1 VGNSSNQTICHHLL
15 NIKNRKNICVE
26 HKIKKKWQTI
36 SWAQYYDQVE
46 KAAGGLKVLG
56 VGPKQKVAI
65 LSNTRLEWALS
76 DMAALGLGA
85 VVVPIYQSSLA
96 EEIAFIL
103 KDSGAETII
112 FESEDVYKKFEQ
124 VKSKVPHIKNSI
136 GMTFSK
142 PGVIGWEEL
151 LNSGAK
157 YRKDHPNFFQQAC
170 LDTDIQDLA
179 TIVYTSGTTGSP
191 KGVCLHHEQIISEVG
206 EVFKLIDV
214 DNKDKTL
221 TFLPFAHIF
230 GRVEHWSHVYMGFTM
245 AYAESVD
252 RVRDNLLK
260 TKPTF
265 LLAVPRIFEKIYTSM
280 QTQSEASPLKSKL
293 FKWALDVGYKMSDC
307 KLNKKLP
314 PLTVLLEYQVA
325 KRMVFDKLMKK
336 LGGRLR
342 FAVSGGAPL
351 SAEIS
356 KFFHASNLLILEG
369 YGLTETTAAVF
380 LNTPF
385 NYKFGSVGQPLGEV
399 TVKIAEDGEICV
411 KSKKV
416 MKQYHN
422 NPEATAEVFDDEGFF
437 KTGDIG
443 ELDSGGFLKITDRKK
458 DLIKTAGGKYVAPQ
472 KLENM
477 LKLDKNISNVLIHGD
492 QKKYI
497 VSLIT
502 LNPETMKS
510 FALSHQIAYKDM
522 GELSKNPKVKD
533 LIRNAVAQT
542 NSQLASYETIKNF
555 AILPNDFTVENGELT
570 PSLKVKRK
578 LLDKKYESQI
588 KALYGGEEAGA

>member
-1 VGNSSNQTICHHLL
+1 MNETICHHLL
-15 NIKNRKNICVE
+15 NVKTRKNIAVE
-26 HKIKKKWQTI
+26 HNIKRKWQTLT
-36 SWAQYYDQVE
+36 WPQYYDIVE
-46 KAAGGLKVLG
+46 KIAGGLKVMGVALG
-56 VGPKQKVAI
+56 QKVVI
-65 LSNTRLEWALS
+65 ISNTRLEWATA
-76 DMAALGLGA
+76 DMAILGLGG
-85 VVVPIYQSSLA
+85 VVVPIYQSSIA
-96 EEIAFIL
+96 EEIAYIL

-112 FESEDVYKKFEQ
+112 FESEIVYKRFKEI
-124 VKSKVPHIKNSI
+124 KSQITGIKNMI
-136 GMTFSK
+136 GMSFSNPDVK
-142 PGVIGWEEL
+142 GWDEL
-151 LNSGAK
+151 LNEGSK
-157 YRKDHPNFFQQAC
+157 YRKDHPNFFEQAC
-170 LDTDIQDLA
+170 LDTDIHNLA
-179 TIVYTSGTTGSP
+179 TIVYTSGTTGAP
-191 KGVCLHHEQIISEVG
+191 KGVCLYHEQIMSEIG
-206 EVFKLIDV
+206 EVFKVLDV
-214 DNKDKTL
+214 TPKDKTL

-252 RVRDNLLK
+252 RIRDNLMT

-280 QTQSEASPLKSKL
+280 QTQAEASPLKHKL
-293 FKWALDVGYKMSDC
+293 FKWALDIGYKMSDSRI
-307 KLNKKLP
+307 NKKIP
-314 PLTVLLEYQVA
+314 SLTILLEYQVA
-325 KRMVFDKLMKK
+325 KRLVFDKLMKK
-336 LGGRLR
+336 LGGKLR
-342 FAVSGGAPL
+342 FALSGGAPL

-380 LNTPF
+380 VNTP
-385 NYKFGSVGQPLGEV
+385 YEYRFGTVGKVFGD
-399 TVKIAEDGEICV
+399 VKIKIASDGEICV
-411 KSKKV
+411 HSKKV
-416 MKQYHN
+416 MKEYYN
-422 NPEATAEVFDDEGFF
+422 NPQATKEVFDDEGFF

-443 ELDSGGFLKITDRKK
+443 ELDSEGFLKITDRKK

-472 KLENM
+472 KLEGL

-502 LNPETMKS
+502 LNPETMKG
-510 FALSHQIAYKDM
+510 FAEQNSISYGDIS
-522 GELSKNPKVKD
+522 ELSKNPKVKD

-555 AILPNDFTVENGELT
+555 AILPHDFTVESGELT

-588 KALYGGEEAGA
+588 NALYGSDEARA

>member
-1 VGNSSNQTICHHLL
+1 MSQTICHHLL
-15 NIKNRKNICVE
+15 NVKTRKNIAAE
-26 HKIKKKWQTI
+26 FNKKRKWQTI
-36 SWAQYYDQVE
+36 TWPQYYDLVE
-46 KAAGGLKVLG
+46 KVAGGLKLLG
-56 VGPKQKVAI
+56 VVPEQKVVI
-65 LSNTRLEWALS
+65 LSNTRLEWAAA

-85 VVVPIYQSSLA
+85 VVVPIYQSSIA

-103 KDSGAETII
+103 KDSAAETVI
-112 FESEDVYKKFEQ
+112 FESEDVYKRFQ
-124 VKSKVPHIKNSI
+124 QIQSQVPHIKNLV
-136 GMTFSK
+136 GMTFSNK
-142 PGVIGWEEL
+142 EVKGWDEL
-151 LNSGAK
+151 LNDGSK
-157 YRKDHPNFFQQAC
+157 YRKDHPNFFEQAC
-170 LDTDIQDLA
+170 LDTDIKNIA

-191 KGVCLHHEQIISEVG
+191 KGVCLLHEQIMSEIT
-206 EVFKLIDV
+206 EVFKVLDV
-214 DNKDKTL
+214 NSKDKTL

-252 RVRDNLLK
+252 RIRDNLMVV
-260 TKPTF
+260 KPTF

-280 QTQSEASPLKSKL
+280 QTQAEASPLKSKI
-293 FKWALDVGYKMSDC
+293 FKWALDIGYKMSDSRI
-307 KLNKKLP
+307 NKKIP
-314 PLTVLLEYQVA
+314 PLSVLVEYQVA
-325 KRMVFDKLMKK
+325 KRLVFDKLMKK

-342 FAVSGGAPL
+342 FALSGGAPL

-356 KFFHASNLLILEG
+356 KFFHASSLLILEG

-380 LNTPF
+380 VNTP
-385 NYKFGSVGQPLGEV
+385 YEYRFGTVGRAFGDVE
-399 TVKIAEDGEICV
+399 VKIASDGEICV
-411 KSKKV
+411 RSKKV
-416 MKQYHN
+416 MKEYYN
-422 NPEATAEVFDDEGFF
+422 NPEATKEVFDDEGYF

-443 ELDSGGFLKITDRKK
+443 DLDSEGYLKITDRKK

-472 KLENM
+472 KLEGL

-502 LNPETMKS
+502 LNADTMKK
-510 FALSHQIAYKDM
+510 FAEENSIAYSDM
-522 GELSKNPKVKD
+522 DELSKNPKVKD
-533 LIRNAVAQT
+533 LIRNAVAHT

-555 AILPNDFTVENGELT
+555 AILPNDFTVESGELT

-588 KALYGGEEAGA
+588 KALYGNEEVRA

>member
-1 VGNSSNQTICHHLL
+1 MNQTICHHLL
-15 NIKNRKNICVE
+15 NVKTRKNIAVE
-26 HKIKKKWQTI
+26 FNKKRKWHTI
-36 SWAQYYDQVE
+36 TWPQYYDIVE
-46 KAAGGLKVLG
+46 KVAGGLKVLG
-56 VGPKQKVAI
+56 VAPEQKVVI
-65 LSNTRLEWALS
+65 LSNTRLEWAAA
-76 DMAALGLGA
+76 DMAVLGLGA
-85 VVVPIYQSSLA
+85 IVVPIYQSSIP

-103 KDSGAETII
+103 KDSAAETVI
-112 FESEDVYKKFEQ
+112 FESEDVYKRFQ
-124 VKSKVPHIKNSI
+124 QIQSQVPHIKNLV
-136 GMTFSK
+136 GMTFSNK
-142 PGVIGWEEL
+142 EVKGWDEL
-151 LNSGAK
+151 LNDGSK
-157 YRKDHPNFFQQAC
+157 YRKDHPNFFEQAC
-170 LDTDIQDLA
+170 LNTDIKNIA

-191 KGVCLHHEQIISEVG
+191 KGVCLLHEQIMSEIA
-206 EVFKLIDV
+206 EVFKVLDV
-214 DNKDKTL
+214 NSKDKTL

-230 GRVEHWSHVYMGFTM
+230 GRVEHWSHIYMGFTM

-252 RVRDNLLK
+252 RVRDNLV
-260 TKPTF
+260 TVKPTF

-280 QTQSEASPLKSKL
+280 QTQAEASPLKSKL
-293 FKWALDVGYKMSDC
+293 FKWALDIGYKMSDSRI
-307 KLNKKLP
+307 NKKIP
-314 PLTVLLEYQVA
+314 PLSVLVEYQVA
-325 KRMVFDKLMKK
+325 KRLVFDKLMKK

-351 SAEIS
+351 SSEIS

-380 LNTPF
+380 VNTP
-385 NYKFGSVGQPLGEV
+385 YEYRFGTVGKAFGDVE
-399 TVKIAEDGEICV
+399 VKIASDGEICV
-411 KSKKV
+411 RSKKV
-416 MKQYHN
+416 MKEYYN
-422 NPEATAEVFDDEGFF
+422 NPEATKEVFDSEGYF

-443 ELDSGGFLKITDRKK
+443 ELDADGYLKITDRKK

-472 KLENM
+472 KLESL

-502 LNPETMKS
+502 LNPDTMKK
-510 FALSHQIAYKDM
+510 FAEENSIAYSDM

-555 AILPNDFTVENGELT
+555 AILPNDFTVESGELT

-588 KALYGGEEAGA
+588 KALYGNEEVRA